1 VGAIDVKLIEVDHIS
16 KVYAGGGGEIRA
28 LDGVSLKVA
37 QGEFLAIVGRSGSGK
52 STLMNMLGCLDTPTD
67 GAYYLE
73 GQNVA
78 HLPEER
84 LSKIRNREI
93 GFVFQGFNL
102 IPDMNALE
110 NVELPLR
117 YRGMKKE
124 ERKKLSAE
132 ALARVGL
139 KGRLTHRPAQM
150 SGGQQQRVA
159 IARAIAASPPII
171 LADEPT
177 GNLDSK
183 SGGEVMQILKKLNGE
198 GRTVV
203 LITHDD
209 RIAAM
214 ADRIVRLQDG
224 KIVPS

>member
-1 VGAIDVKLIEVDHIS
+1 MKLIEVDHIS